1 MKSMLRRPE
10 ARVVLCL
17 LLMLAGLEVV
27 ARLFEQRLS
36 KDVQH
41 IRSLPAVAAKLQAAP
56 DSSLKVLIL
65 GNSLSR
71 DGLNPKVLKE
81 GLQKLTGR
89 EVELAAMYPDGSSVS
104 QWFYGYRRYF
114 SQAGAKPDLVFIGT
128 ARQHLLDAR
137 SEADRLAAFY
147 TSYADMPLLLK
158 RQHGDVEAISK
169 ALLAR
174 ASVLFAHRGRVQP
187 LVFYNLVPGYTETTQ
202 NLSVHRGETAIHEA
216 EPSVSVPATPA
227 NEPCWHFQEL
237 IKTLQADGA
246 TPVVVTIPM
255 TQPYQLPDSLV
266 QSASAAKVRV
276 ESLGSGLSW
285 SADRFPD
292 GYHLAPDAG
301 EEFTRMLVESL
312 QKTPLE
318 LRSK

>member
-1 MKSMLRRPE
+1 MKKMLRRPE
-10 ARVVLCL
+10 ARVALCL
-17 LLMLAGLEVV
+17 LLMLAGLEL
-27 ARLFEQRLS
+27 ATRLFEQRLS

-56 DSSLKVLIL
+56 DSSLRVLIL

-71 DGLNPKVLKE
+71 DGLNQTVLRD

-89 EVELAAMYPDGSSVS
+89 QVELAAMYPDGSSVS

-158 RQHGDVEAISK
+158 QQHGDVEAISK

-174 ASVLFAHRGRVQP
+174 VSMLFAHRGRVQP

-202 NLSVHRGETAIHEA
+202 NLSVHRSEA
-216 EPSVSVPATPA
+216 PGQSAESTVLAAPV

-237 IKTLQADGA
+237 IKTIQADGA
-246 TPVVVTIPM
+246 TPIVVTIPM
-255 TQPYQLPDSLV
+255 IKPYQLPASLV
-266 QSASAAKVRV
+266 ESAGAAGVRV
-276 ESLGSGLSW
+276 ESLGSTLEW

-292 GYHLAPDAG
+292 GYHLAPAAG
-301 EEFTRMLVESL
+301 EEFTRMVVESL
-312 QKTPLE
+312 QKAPLE